1 MRRRRDRKPYT
12 IEDAKLAI
20 SDAMWLIEAYLK
32 KQATHELGD
41 LTKALHALAQ
51 GANVLKNLSEA
62 AAISEAEALQ
72 KEVRDALSA
81 DSGELEA

>member
-1 MRRRRDRKPYT
+1 MRRRRDRKPYS

-62 AAISEAEALQ
+62 TAITESEQLQ
-72 KEVRDALSA
+72 KELRDVLQAEP
-81 DSGELEA
+81 GELEA

>member
-1 MRRRRDRKPYT
+1 
-12 IEDAKLAI
+12 
-20 SDAMWLIEAYLK
+20 MWLIEAYLK

-62 AAISEAEALQ
+62 TAITESEQLQ
-72 KEVRDALSA
+72 KELRDVLQAEP
-81 DSGELEA
+81 GELEA

>member
-1 MRRRRDRKPYT
+1 MRRRRDRKPYS

-32 KQATHELGD
+32 KQAPHELGD

-62 AAISEAEALQ
+62 TAITESEQLQ
-72 KEVRDALSA
+72 KELRDVLQAEP
-81 DSGELEA
+81 GELEA